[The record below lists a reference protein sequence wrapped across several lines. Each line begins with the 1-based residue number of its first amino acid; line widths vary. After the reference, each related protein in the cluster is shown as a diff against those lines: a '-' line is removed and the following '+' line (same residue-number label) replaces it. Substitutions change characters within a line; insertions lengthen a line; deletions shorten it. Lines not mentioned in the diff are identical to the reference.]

1 MGTIVLILGVI
12 GILVLVLGLLPAT
25 RIPGGVHPG
34 LIIVAV
40 AVVLYVVLALVGG
53 AGPVAVPD

>member
-12 GILVLVLGLLPAT
+12 GILVLVFGLLPGI
-25 RIPGGVHPG
+25 RVPGGVYPG
-34 LIIVAV
+34 LTIVAG